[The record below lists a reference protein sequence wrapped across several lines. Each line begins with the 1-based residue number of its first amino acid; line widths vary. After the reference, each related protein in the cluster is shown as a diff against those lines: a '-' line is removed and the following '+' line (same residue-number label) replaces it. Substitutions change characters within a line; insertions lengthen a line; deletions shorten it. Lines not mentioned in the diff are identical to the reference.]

1 MSGGARSS
9 FSAAKSRRA
18 SEISEVA
25 ASGQA
30 FHDVDGK
37 HYRGL
42 VPDLNFVHSAGGT
55 EILKFN
61 LMVSADC

>member
-55 EILKFN
+55 EI
-61 LMVSADC
+61 